1 MVIYENLTADE
12 LLSGATRGNKVALA
26 EDLIREQLAGGQ
38 PVLANEIYR
47 LAKDA
52 GISRRTVEMAK
63 RNMPDVTA
71 RKLRNC
77 WAWSLH

>member
-1 MVIYENLTADE
+1 M
-12 LLSGATRGNKVALA
+12 SGATHGNKVALA
-26 EDLIREQLAGGQ
+26 EDLIREQLAGGH
-38 PVLANEIYR
+38 PVLANEIYQ

-71 RKLRNC
+71 RN
-77 WAWSLH
+77 

>member
-1 MVIYENLTADE
+1 M
-12 LLSGATRGNKVALA
+12 
-26 EDLIREQLAGGQ
+26 
-38 PVLANEIYR
+38 LANEIYQM
-47 LAKDA
+47 AKDA